1 MRYQNAISE
10 VQYLKIFQ
18 SSIALLPSTG
28 VDVARQ
34 TRKLRIN
41 IADLRERGN
50 TLSNHRIQVSVWP
63 LPIRAKEAIATIR
76 WNGDRN
82 RFDRPN
88 GLFKTRDGWKNASI
102 GAQQFRKVVKKPE
115 FCADIEI
122 VRQEHDLELRDPRAL
137 CEALRLI
144 SPVMHRQDAEDG
156 VKAAIPE
163 RKRFRAP
170 LNHRSRAHGTL

>member
-1 MRYQNAISE
+1 MRYQNTIPE

-18 SSIALLPSTG
+18 SSIALLPSAG
-28 VDVARQ
+28 VDVALQ

-41 IADLRERGN
+41 RSDLRERGT
-50 TLSNHRIQVSVWP
+50 TLSNHLIQVSTWP
-63 LPIRAKEAIATIR
+63 LPIRTQKTIATICG
-76 WNGDRN
+76 NGDSD

-88 GLFKTRDGWKNASI
+88 RVLKTRDRRKDVSI
-102 GAQQFRKVVKKPE
+102 GTQQFRKVVKKPE
-115 FCADIEI
+115 FCAHIKI

-144 SPVMHRQDAEDG
+144 PPVMHRQDAKDG

>member
-28 VDVARQ
+28 VDVALQ

-50 TLSNHRIQVSVWP
+50 TLSNHRIQVSTWP
-63 LPIRAKEAIATIR
+63 LPIRAQKTIATIR
-76 WNGDRN
+76 GNGDRN

-88 GLFKTRDGWKNASI
+88 CLFKTRDGWKNASI
-102 GAQQFRKVVKKPE
+102 GAQQFRKVVEKPE

-122 VRQEHDLELRDPRAL
+122 VRQEHDLELP
-137 CEALRLI
+137 
-144 SPVMHRQDAEDG
+144 
-156 VKAAIPE
+156 
-163 RKRFRAP
+163 
-170 LNHRSRAHGTL
+170 